1 MITISDAVRESLTQI
16 RHEWDCTERVLK
28 EAETT
33 CEKVVFPSIQELRY
47 AGRRL
52 VDGLNVL
59 FEEGREDKALDLLRD
74 ALFDCHRARHDA
86 VDAVHSKVAGDMRLA
101 VEYLGRDVVL
111 SIFPEITE
119 VQKLLHAI
127 GRDLAE
133 AREDRRDRDR
143 IYKEIIVDD
152 FRKLIGLHA
161 VFLENEQAMKEMAE
175 RQRRAYDAAIEAVRV
190 AEQARDEAKALAEE
204 AARASERARAEADAR
219 ATEAN
224 RIARRNL
231 WVAAVGG
238 VIALLSLAVAGAQLM
253 QPTPSMAIE
262 RPASPQT
269 PSPTLP
275 PLSTPPK
282 PGS

>member
-1 MITISDAVRESLTQI
+1 
-16 RHEWDCTERVLK
+16 VLK

-52 VDGLNVL
+52 IDGLNVL

-86 VDAVHSKVAGDMRLA
+86 VDAVHSKVTGDMRLA

-127 GRDLAE
+127 GRELAE

-161 VFLENEQAMKEMAE
+161 VFLENEPAMKEMAA
-175 RQRRAYDAAIEAVRV
+175 RQRRAYDAAIEAVRI
-190 AEQARDEAKALAEE
+190 AEQTRDEANSRAEE
-204 AARASERARAEADAR
+204 AARLAERARVEAVAG
-219 ATEAN
+219 AAEAN

-231 WVAAVGG
+231 WVAVFGG
-238 VIALLSLAVAGAQLM
+238 IVALLSLAVAGAQWM
-253 QPTPSMAIE
+253 QPAQTVANE
-262 RPASPQT
+262 RAATPQT
-269 PSPTLP
+269 LTPTVP
-275 PLSTPPK
+275 PLPTPPK
-282 PGS
+282 PRP